1 MREYE
6 IINGVELPGWP
17 GLAGVESLVGP
28 VEQTLEAVYY
38 DTEDLRLA
46 RAGVTVRRR
55 PGADD
60 AGWHLTLPK
69 GRDSRTRRAMLAPIR
84 PRPIIPSC
92 GGAAR

>member
-1 MREYE
+1 MVRE
-6 IINGVELPGWP
+6 VEDKFRVHSRFQLPDLEQAP
-17 GLAGVESLVGP
+17 TLVRVAP
-28 VEQTLEAVYY
+28 PRASTLIATYY

-69 GRDSRTRRAMLAPIR
+69 G
-84 PRPIIPSC
+84 
-92 GGAAR
+92 